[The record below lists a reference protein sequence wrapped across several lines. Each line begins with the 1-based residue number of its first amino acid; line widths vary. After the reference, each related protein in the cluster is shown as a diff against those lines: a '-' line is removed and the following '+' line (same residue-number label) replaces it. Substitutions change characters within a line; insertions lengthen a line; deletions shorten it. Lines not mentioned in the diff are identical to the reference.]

1 MQPPKVV
8 VIDLKVDVILMLV
21 LVLWGKPTVPET
33 FGYDTLEL
41 IDFFQSMGLN
51 VFVCQTYYYYRGLKS
66 LVEQYCAITAT
77 TDERAK

>member
-1 MQPPKVV
+1 MWSY
-8 VIDLKVDVILMLV
+8 ILLLV
-21 LVLWGKPTVPET
+21 LFLGGKTMAPKT
-33 FGYDTLEL
+33 FGSNTLEL

-77 TDERAK
+77 TDERAKY

>member
-1 MQPPKVV
+1 MAPK
-8 VIDLKVDVILMLV
+8 
-21 LVLWGKPTVPET
+21 T
-33 FGYDTLEL
+33 FGSDILEL

-77 TDERAK
+77 TDERAKY